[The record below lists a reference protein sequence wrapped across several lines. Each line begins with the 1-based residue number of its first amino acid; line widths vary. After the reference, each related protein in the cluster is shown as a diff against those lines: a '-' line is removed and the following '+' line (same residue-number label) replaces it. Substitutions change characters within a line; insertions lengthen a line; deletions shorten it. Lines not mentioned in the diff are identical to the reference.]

1 MTELEKQLQGEI
13 KNFIAGGR
21 AVNNSFKSVA
31 GQQLQKGD
39 NSVMHICQK
48 NDRNLDSIEKKY
60 VSPPQSDT
68 ADKTGT

>member
-39 NSVMHICQK
+39 NTVMHI
-48 NDRNLDSIEKKY
+48 
-60 VSPPQSDT
+60 
-68 ADKTGT
+68 